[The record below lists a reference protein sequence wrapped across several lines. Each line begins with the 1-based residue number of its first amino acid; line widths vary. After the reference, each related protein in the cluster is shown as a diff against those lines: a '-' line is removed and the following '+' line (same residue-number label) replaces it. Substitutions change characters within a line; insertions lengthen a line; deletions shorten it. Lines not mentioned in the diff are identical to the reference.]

1 MVVQWL
7 SWIPHLWG
15 QLVCSDTL
23 HKEGFIGRLP
33 DEIIIDILSRL
44 PTNCVLECRKV
55 CKKWLALTSIPYF
68 ASKRTAKQD
77 DVFVFYH
84 PLTMESRVL
93 HVHQKANCFQY
104 NILTIGHKLWR
115 KLDLVSYR
123 PKCFATPTIVKRDL
137 YWMVKH
143 TYDNEYNVPPC
154 NNSIMRFNIGT
165 EQFCSKPHPGKEC
178 HSRPMHEKM
187 RLLKMGVKLCFGYLD
202 ARLIDIWQLED
213 VKNWLWVKTYKVN
226 LDWDV
231 NCYPFVFSVID
242 PYYLHFEVKLLKIQN
257 SELLMDWY
265 SRGLFA
271 YHLDLGTIRKIDKAR
286 IKRPGWLQCN

>member
-1 MVVQWL
+1 M
-7 SWIPHLWG
+7 
-15 QLVCSDTL
+15 
-23 HKEGFIGRLP
+23 
-33 DEIIIDILSRL
+33 
-44 PTNCVLECRKV
+44 
-55 CKKWLALTSIPYF
+55 
-68 ASKRTAKQD
+68 SK
-77 DVFVFYH
+77 
-84 PLTMESRVL
+84 
-93 HVHQKANCFQY
+93 
-104 NILTIGHKLWR
+104 
-115 KLDLVSYR
+115 
-123 PKCFATPTIVKRDL
+123 
-137 YWMVKH
+137 
-143 TYDNEYNVPPC
+143 
-154 NNSIMRFNIGT
+154 
-165 EQFCSKPHPGKEC
+165 GKEC

-242 PYYLHFEVKLLKIQN
+242 PYYLNFEVKLLKIQN

-286 IKRPGWLQCN
+286 MKRPGWLQCN